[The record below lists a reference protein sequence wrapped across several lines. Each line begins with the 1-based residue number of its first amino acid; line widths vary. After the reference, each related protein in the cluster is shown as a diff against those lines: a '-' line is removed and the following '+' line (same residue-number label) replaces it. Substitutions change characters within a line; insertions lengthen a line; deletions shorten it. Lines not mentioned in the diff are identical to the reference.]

1 MQTWTNQNIN
11 QTTKFNTWCRADRWD
26 EGRCALC
33 LPHLPTPVIQP
44 SGGRQREPLPFS
56 AAPDEIKGMN
66 RQRNWESCSTNPP
79 TQSAATTKA
88 LWQGLEAEQYNH
100 SLILANPAR
109 VLLIWVLCSKAPQW
123 QKTAEQ
129 ALLLF
134 FTSLEFILLNRR
146 DSRLLLLQSGLVTP
160 RSMLDECTW
169 VIKGTVVQS
178 KSFVNCSF
186 WRWS

>member
-44 SGGRQREPLPFS
+44 SDGRQREPLPFS

-100 SLILANPAR
+100 SLILANPAG
-109 VLLIWVLCSKAPQW
+109 VHLS
-123 QKTAEQ
+123 
-129 ALLLF
+129 ALL
-134 FTSLEFILLNRR
+134 
-146 DSRLLLLQSGLVTP
+146 
-160 RSMLDECTW
+160 
-169 VIKGTVVQS
+169 KGTSVAEDRGASSALIFYLTWILSCWTGVIRGCCYFNQDL
-178 KSFVNCSF
+178 KLLGPCLMNVPE
-186 WRWS
+186 